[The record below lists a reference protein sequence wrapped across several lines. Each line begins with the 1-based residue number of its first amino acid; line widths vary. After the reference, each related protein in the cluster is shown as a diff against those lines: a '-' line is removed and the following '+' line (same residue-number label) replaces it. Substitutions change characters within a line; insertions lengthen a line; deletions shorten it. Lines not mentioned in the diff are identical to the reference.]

1 MVVAGVDTVGILG
14 SAVVVVAPDMVDIAG
29 FEFVEVGMVGIVV
42 AAEFGIAEAAVAEA
56 AVAAPD
62 KIGIADVDRHKLVV
76 RWQPSYI
83 VAQFVVGFLNSH

>member
-14 SAVVVVAPDMVDIAG
+14 SAVVVVVVVVAPDMVDIAG

-42 AAEFGIAEAAVAEA
+42 AAEFGIAEA